1 MMLDNLG
8 TFALEQIKKYTEM
21 FRAYSNAQV
30 EAALARER
38 GNRGWT
44 SQRSYYLAALRQE
57 CEQRGIPYSLR

>member
-21 FRAYSNAQV
+21 FRAYSTAQV
-30 EAALARER
+30 EAALAREK

-44 SQRSYYLAALRQE
+44 SQRSYYLSALRQE
-57 CEQRGIPYSLR
+57 CEQRGIPYDIS